1 MFVPLDYVEE
11 ITHALKVG
19 FFLSFVVI
27 FLTIVTLIAK
37 SVRDG
42 NGNNF

>member
-11 ITHALKVG
+11 ITHSLKVG

-27 FLTIVTLIAK
+27 FLTIASIIVK
-37 SVRDG
+37 SVRDE
-42 NGNNF
+42 NENNL